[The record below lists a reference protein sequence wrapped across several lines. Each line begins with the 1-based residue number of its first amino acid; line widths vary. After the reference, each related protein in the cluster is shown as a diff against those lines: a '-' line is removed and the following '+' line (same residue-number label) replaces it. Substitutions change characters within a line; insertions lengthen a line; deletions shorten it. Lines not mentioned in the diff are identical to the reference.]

1 MKPAYVTLDVP
12 QRANFR
18 RKFRIRTDTGYA
30 DLTDY
35 TALAQIWDRD
45 RKTKYTDL
53 TVTWLNRIIT
63 TNTQWHLEMTLSAAN
78 TADIPEDSWWDL
90 RLNVG
95 DGVPTYVMRGPVNS
109 TITYSS

>member
-18 RKFRIRTDTGYA
+18 RKLRIRTGTGYA

-35 TALAQIWDRD
+35 TALAQVWNRA
-45 RKTKYTDL
+45 RTTKYFDITI
-53 TVTWLNRIIT
+53 TWLNRIIS
-63 TNTQWHLEMTLSAAN
+63 TNTQWHFEMTFPAA
-78 TADIPEDSWWDL
+78 TAADIPEDAWWDL
-90 RLNVG
+90 RLIVG
-95 DGVPTYVMRGPVNS
+95 DGVPTYIMRGPVDN